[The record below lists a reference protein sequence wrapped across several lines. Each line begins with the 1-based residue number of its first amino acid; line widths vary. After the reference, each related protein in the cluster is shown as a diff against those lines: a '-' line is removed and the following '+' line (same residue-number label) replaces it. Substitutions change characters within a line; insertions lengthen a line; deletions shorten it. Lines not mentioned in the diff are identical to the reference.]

1 MDIAACFYFFLS
13 WFSEWFQPSYA
24 MEDQILFLHI
34 LRQVFRFFSYILRQ
48 AYGGKQIHDSLIRL
62 VAAPGVVEMS
72 VVFGF

>member
-34 LRQVFRFFSYILRQ
+34 LRQ
-48 AYGGKQIHDSLIRL
+48 AYGGGKQIHDSLIRL